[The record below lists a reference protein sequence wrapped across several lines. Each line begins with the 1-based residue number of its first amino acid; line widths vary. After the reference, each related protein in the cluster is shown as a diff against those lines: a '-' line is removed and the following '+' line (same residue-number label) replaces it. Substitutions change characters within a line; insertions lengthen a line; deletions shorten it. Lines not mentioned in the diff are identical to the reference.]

1 VQRRVED
8 LTIKYFFYQN
18 EEKSWMVKLMPTP
31 ESILKEID
39 KILSE
44 LIVTAERMQSISHQV
59 VSKEELS
66 TLQEAQSKLVEK
78 LVGLDAA
85 FKQAYKGQPEDKT
98 KELRA
103 KIDAK
108 LAQFE
113 KLNASFIENI
123 SGTQS
128 LLKFGK
134 RKK

>member
-1 VQRRVED
+1 
-8 LTIKYFFYQN
+8 
-18 EEKSWMVKLMPTP
+18 MVKLMPTP